1 MNLMKTDWDHIEE
14 LIKNALNMR
23 IRTYDSFKYI
33 IIDVNHLLVK
43 VYEDKQ
49 LIFTIKFWM
58 HGDKLEVSEVY

>member
-1 MNLMKTDWDHIEE
+1 MNLLKMDWDHVEE
-14 LIKNALNMR
+14 LIKNALNSR
-23 IRTYDSFKYI
+23 LKTYDSFKYI

-58 HGDKLEVSEVY
+58 RGDKLEVSEVY